1 MQMPQIILLS
11 KRTLLTLIGV
21 LFLIVASAQ
30 NKSINDIKEQLRP
43 LKRDDTTKLKLYLN
57 LSLRYMNQQ
66 VDSALKYAIISK
78 RIADQLK
85 HKKFQLEA
93 LEYLG
98 RAHVGKGNFN
108 EALLTFQ
115 KEEQLASTYAE
126 KAQTVRNQGNIYIEL
141 GQPDQAIHMYKKSLD
156 LAYLSKDKL
165 TIALSLANIAYVYRQ
180 QAKFEEAVS
189 YLIKAVQIA
198 EEIDNKT
205 LLAGIYIQLALI
217 QYNRKI
223 YADAKKYASEA
234 LPLYHASENKQGSA
248 TALTIIGGCFSE
260 ENDFINAKKY
270 IEQAYSLN
278 KALGDKRQIAT
289 SSSNLAEIELS
300 LKNYEQCIK
309 YCNAAITELKAL
321 NVVINLIGTYITRGK
336 ALIALKQLD
345 DAKQDIELALK
356 LSRTGRYKAQERR
369 ATEAMALLNAA
380 EGNHAHAFELMLK
393 TNVLNDSILNE
404 SNSRQIN
411 ELRTQYETEKKQ
423 KEIILL
429 NDKNK
434 LQQLSLANKN
444 LEIEKQLL
452 SINNQQL
459 DINNKDLLIQQKEN
473 DVKQKSLLTNQQKQK
488 IQSLNQEN
496 QIQAL
501 AIKQRNTYL
510 IIALLLFLFLV
521 STGYFIYNKR
531 QLKAKAQ
538 LQEEINKQQDLA
550 ARAVL
555 VAEERERR
563 RIAGD
568 LHDGVGQL
576 LSAAL
581 MNLNGMFQK
590 LKLTGEMGLQAE
602 QTLSIVND
610 SYDEMRSISHQMMPN
625 ALLKSGLAFAV
636 KEFLDKI
643 DKDMIKINLETI
655 GLSQRLD
662 EQTETVLY
670 RVIQE
675 TVSNVIKHAEANKL
689 DIVLIKDEE
698 GISITIEDNGKGFDK
713 SKTDLRTGMG
723 MGNILSRVEFLKGT
737 VDIDSTIGKGT
748 LVAIFIPL

>member
-1 MQMPQIILLS
+1 M
-11 KRTLLTLIGV
+11 
-21 LFLIVASAQ
+21 
-30 NKSINDIKEQLRP
+30 
-43 LKRDDTTKLKLYLN
+43 
-57 LSLRYMNQQ
+57 
-66 VDSALKYAIISK
+66 
-78 RIADQLK
+78 
-85 HKKFQLEA
+85 
-93 LEYLG
+93 
-98 RAHVGKGNFN
+98 
-108 EALLTFQ
+108 
-115 KEEQLASTYAE
+115 
-126 KAQTVRNQGNIYIEL
+126 
-141 GQPDQAIHMYKKSLD
+141 
-156 LAYLSKDKL
+156 
-165 TIALSLANIAYVYRQ
+165 
-180 QAKFEEAVS
+180 
-189 YLIKAVQIA
+189 
-198 EEIDNKT
+198 
-205 LLAGIYIQLALI
+205 
-217 QYNRKI
+217 
-223 YADAKKYASEA
+223 
-234 LPLYHASENKQGSA
+234 
-248 TALTIIGGCFSE
+248 
-260 ENDFINAKKY
+260 
-270 IEQAYSLN
+270 
-278 KALGDKRQIAT
+278 
-289 SSSNLAEIELS
+289 
-300 LKNYEQCIK
+300 
-309 YCNAAITELKAL
+309 
-321 NVVINLIGTYITRGK
+321 
-336 ALIALKQLD
+336 
-345 DAKQDIELALK
+345 
-356 LSRTGRYKAQERR
+356 
-369 ATEAMALLNAA
+369 
-380 EGNHAHAFELMLK
+380 
-393 TNVLNDSILNE
+393 
-404 SNSRQIN
+404 
-411 ELRTQYETEKKQ
+411 
-423 KEIILL
+423 L

-643 DKDMIKINLETI
+643 DKDMIKDQ
-655 GLSQRLD
+655 S
-662 EQTETVLY
+662 
-670 RVIQE
+670 
-675 TVSNVIKHAEANKL
+675 
-689 DIVLIKDEE
+689 
-698 GISITIEDNGKGFDK
+698 
-713 SKTDLRTGMG
+713 
-723 MGNILSRVEFLKGT
+723 
-737 VDIDSTIGKGT
+737 
-748 LVAIFIPL
+748 